1 LILAKK
7 KRIRG
12 YFCLSNIFYSIFR
25 LYFTKNWILEKENNK
40 KKVKCKKEIR
50 LAYQVIHVIEF
61 QIFID
66 YTLAERNANVICWSG
81 AHMVQ
86 KLYELETKNGTF

>member
-1 LILAKK
+1 
-7 KRIRG
+7 
-12 YFCLSNIFYSIFR
+12 
-25 LYFTKNWILEKENNK
+25 
-40 KKVKCKKEIR
+40 
-50 LAYQVIHVIEF
+50 VIEF